1 MEEALSRTASN
12 LLPLLLLL
20 GVIFGILIT
29 LALLLRFKVRSETRR
44 RPVRRRRSP
53 AELQPG
59 DLFSVLGRTYAVE
72 AVETFTAG
80 EDAALWCVLGG
91 EAGPARCLLG
101 RDGRWA
107 LHFPGSEAAPAEPGF
122 PERIE
127 RESGACDRQGG
138 PWQAAPGLE
147 LARYRCAGPLRL
159 MIEARGEQRSLW
171 RGKEVPVEG
180 LVVLEEGD
188 QQ

>member
-1 MEEALSRTASN
+1 MEEALSRTAGN

-20 GVIFGILIT
+20 GVIFGILLT

-44 RPVRRRRSP
+44 RPVQRRRSP
-53 AELQPG
+53 TELQPG
-59 DLFSVLGRTYAVE
+59 DLLSVLGRTYAVE
-72 AVETFTAG
+72 AVETLAVDEG
-80 EDAALWCVLGG
+80 AALWCVLGG
-91 EAGPARCLLG
+91 EAGAARSLLG

-107 LHFPGSEAAPAEPGF
+107 LHFPGSEAAPAAPGF
-122 PERIE
+122 PEQIE
-127 RESGACDRQGG
+127 RESGACARQGG

-147 LARYRCAGPLRL
+147 LARYRCSGPLWL
-159 MIEARGEQRSLW
+159 MLEARRGQRSLW

-180 LVVLEEGD
+180 LRALEDRD